1 MTTAVGVHGTGIA
14 GTGIGVT
21 GIGTTG
27 IGTTGIGTTG
37 IGVHV
42 TGLVHLYRSS
52 DGADVV
58 ALRGIDLDIDPGERV
73 AMLGPSGA
81 GKSTLLSLMGGLLR
95 PSAGRLRVGGIDL
108 GRTPDRELVRLRA
121 SLVGTVLQG
130 AVRNLLPYASP
141 RQNVEFARRA
151 VSWRQRRKLP
161 PAHDLL
167 RDLGLDH
174 LVDTPTHLLAGG
186 EMQQVALA
194 VGVANAP
201 GLLLADEPTSQLDRA
216 QRRQVLDVIN
226 RVNEFGTT
234 VVVVSHD
241 PEVSELL
248 GRTVTIRDGRVGAEG
263 RRGEDFA
270 VVGVDG
276 SVHLPDRFLTEWPA
290 GTLVRLAEDGD
301 GLRLT
306 RPETE
311 ADREPA
317 ADSAPEPE
325 AVAEPDSEP
334 EPQAAA
340 PVADADAAVEEER

>member
-1 MTTAVGVHGTGIA
+1 MTV
-14 GTGIGVT
+14 
-21 GIGTTG
+21 
-27 IGTTGIGTTG
+27 G

-42 TGLVHLYRSS
+42 TGLVHLYRAK

-73 AMLGPSGA
+73 AMLGPSGS
-81 GKSTLLSLMGGLLR
+81 GKSTLLALMGGLLR
-95 PSAGRLRVGGIDL
+95 PSAGRLRVGGVDL
-108 GRTPDRELVRLRA
+108 ARTPDRELVKLRA
-121 SLVGTVLQG
+121 SRVGTVLQG

-141 RQNVEFARRA
+141 RQNINFARRA
-151 VSWRQRRKLP
+151 VGWRQRRKLR
-161 PAHDLL
+161 PASELL
-167 RDLGLDH
+167 RVLGLDH
-174 LVDTPTHLLAGG
+174 LADTPTHLLSGG

-216 QRRQVLDVIN
+216 QRQQVLDLIE
-226 RVNEFGTT
+226 RVNTEFGTT

-241 PEVSELL
+241 QEVSDLL

-276 SVHLPDRFLTEWPA
+276 SVHLPDRFLSDWPA

-301 GLRLT
+301 GVRLT
-306 RPETE
+306 RADTE
-311 ADREPA
+311 PPGVSD
-317 ADSAPEPE
+317 
-325 AVAEPDSEP
+325 
-334 EPQAAA
+334 AAA
-340 PVADADAAVEEER
+340 ESDVATEDGTAGTRIGEER

>member
-1 MTTAVGVHGTGIA
+1 MTTAVGVHDLGSGATGV
-14 GTGIGVT
+14 GV
-21 GIGTTG
+21 
-27 IGTTGIGTTG
+27 TG

-42 TGLVHLYRSS
+42 TGLVHLYRSN

-73 AMLGPSGA
+73 AMLGPSGS
-81 GKSTLLSLMGGLLR
+81 GKSTLLALMGGLLR

-108 GRTPDRELVRLRA
+108 ARTPDRELVRLRA
-121 SLVGTVLQG
+121 SRVGTVLQG

-141 RQNVEFARRA
+141 RQNIEFARRA
-151 VSWRQRRKLP
+151 VSWRRRRKLP
-161 PAHDLL
+161 PARTLL
-167 RDLGLDH
+167 EDLGLDH

-216 QRRQVLDVIN
+216 QRQQVLDVIE
-226 RVNEFGTT
+226 RVNAFGTT

-248 GRTVTIRDGRVGAEG
+248 GRTITIRDGRVGAEG

-276 SVHLPDRFLTEWPA
+276 SVHLPDRFLSEWPA
-290 GTLVRLAEDGD
+290 GTLVRMTEDGD

-306 RPETE
+306 RPDSEIAESERAEAAAET
-311 ADREPA
+311 AAEPA
-317 ADSAPEPE
+317 AETAPD
-325 AVAEPDSEP
+325 VLAEG
-334 EPQAAA
+334 
-340 PVADADAAVEEER
+340 EEKR